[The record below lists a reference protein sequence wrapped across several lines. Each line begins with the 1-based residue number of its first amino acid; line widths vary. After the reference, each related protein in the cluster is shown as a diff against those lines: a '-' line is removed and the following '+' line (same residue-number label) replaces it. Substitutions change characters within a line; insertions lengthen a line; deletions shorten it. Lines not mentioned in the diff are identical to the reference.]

1 MGTTVIS
8 AIRCSQILPTQQP
21 EFILPVNEG
30 AGNGFASLTK
40 KRNGISAYWR
50 KNTSSVEPVELANL
64 LRALRKV
71 VGHLGDNAGRIA
83 YTGMS
88 TVSDN
93 AILIEPEMVMGVYP
107 LPVEQVDLL
116 VGLIVHE
123 ALHRIEWTDHVW
135 KILEP
140 SMGAMAPLEKVI
152 FQKIVRT
159 GEDIFVDQKADQSV
173 FGLYVKVARDK
184 ALHRERKM
192 IAPTDHPSVDE
203 LELEWLTEAFDIH
216 SDRKIRIEYRFFLE
230 QLNFLTLS
238 LRSLALKSIR
248 VIKRCEK
255 RADLYLA
262 EWQQLGSRMLRLK
275 IIDKH
280 LCWFPSTEVSQSAK
294 EYASVSQCKS
304 AKKMTPLL
312 AQEIETHL
320 SADAVDMTPII
331 QSVVGAENET
341 VAPMSRWDFNI
352 VSHPMIDRRMVG
364 RLKAIF
370 SNYAERN
377 FLVSRGLFSGKID
390 HRRLYRSAVTG
401 RCFKAAERLPNLDW
415 NVALLIDASG
425 SMRGNKWLMVEN
437 TVANIHK
444 ALSGFHNRLSAWAY
458 FEVNGICMISRLIQ
472 KNHLFSVPPS
482 GQTASGQAIIVAAT
496 MLPAN
501 VKRNIL
507 IHITDGESNF
517 GCDVSYG
524 IEYCRQQK
532 IHLITLGC
540 GYQNKTAMQKQYG
553 RAIQFIDYF
562 EQLPKAMESL
572 FKWTFIYGGHKSCKG
587 PLVRVDSARQ
597 AK

>member
-1 MGTTVIS
+1 MGTTAIS
-8 AIRCSQILPTQQP
+8 AIRCSQILSKNPP
-21 EFILPVNEG
+21 EFLLSANEG
-30 AGNGFASLTK
+30 AGNDCLSVTDNQSGIAS
-40 KRNGISAYWR
+40 YWR
-50 KNTSSVEPVELANL
+50 KNISTVESLELANL

-88 TVSDN
+88 TVCDN
-93 AILIEPEMVMGVYP
+93 AILVDPEMVMGVYP
-107 LPVEQVDLL
+107 VPAKQVDLL
-116 VGLIVHE
+116 VGLVVHE
-123 ALHRIEWTDHVW
+123 AMHRIEWTDHVW

-140 SMGAMAPLEKVI
+140 AMEAMAPLEKVF

-192 IAPTDHPSVDE
+192 IVTDTPSVDQ
-203 LELEWLTEAFDIH
+203 LELEWLNSAFNIH
-216 SDRKIRIEYRFFLE
+216 SYRNIMIEYDFFLE
-230 QLNFLTLS
+230 ELNELTLA
-238 LRSLALKSIR
+238 LRSLALKSAR

-255 RADLYLA
+255 RAGLYLA
-262 EWQQLGSRMLRLK
+262 IWQQVKSRIIRLK

-280 LCWFPSTEVSQSAK
+280 LCWFPSTEDSKTAK
-294 EYASVSQCKS
+294 ECASGCQRKS

-312 AQEIETHL
+312 TQEIETHL
-320 SADAVDMTPII
+320 SVNAVDMTPII
-331 QSVVGAENET
+331 RSVVGAENET

-352 VSHPMIDRRMVG
+352 ISHPVIDRKMVG

-370 SNYAERN
+370 SNYANRN
-377 FLVSRGLFSGKID
+377 FIVSRGLSSGRID
-390 HRRLYRSAVTG
+390 HRRLFRAAVNG
-401 RCFKAAERLPNLDW
+401 RCFKAVDRVSNPDW

-425 SMRGNKWLMVEN
+425 SMRGNKWQMVEN

-444 ALSGFHNRLSAWAY
+444 ALSGFHNRLSACAY

-482 GQTASGQAIIVAAT
+482 GQTASGQAIIAAAT

-587 PLVRVDSARQ
+587 PLVRVGFARQ
-597 AK
+597 TE